1 MRKFTFVLSLFSVLS
16 AVSTLTV
23 AADSAAPITVA
34 AKHSNVAA
42 TCNVT
47 RPTAIRT
54 DFPQAS
60 QSRGEHGDV
69 VLKITISK
77 DGRSAA
83 TQVARS
89 SGFPSLDKAAIDSV
103 LRHWRFDV
111 AHCTATEL
119 PSDSFVTVQFQR
131 APQYT
136 LYGTMT
142 KHRATPD
149 SGYKQSRC
157 DTARDAFGDQIIA
170 CLSDASLAG
179 RDNQPSL
186 ASATTSNPSK

>member
-1 MRKFTFVLSLFSVLS
+1 MRKFTFVLTLFSVFS
-16 AVSTLTV
+16 ATSTLAV
-23 AADSAAPITVA
+23 AAESAAPIHA
-34 AKHSNVAA
+34 AAQNPNVAP

-60 QSRGEHGDV
+60 QSRGEHGNV
-69 VLKITISK
+69 VLKITIGK
-77 DGRSAA
+77 DGRAAA

-103 LRHWRFDV
+103 IRHWRFDV
-111 AHCTATEL
+111 AHCAATEL
-119 PSDSFVTVQFQR
+119 PSDSLVTVQFQR

-136 LYGTMT
+136 LYGTLNT
-142 KHRATPD
+142 HRSVPESTQT
-149 SGYKQSRC
+149 QSRC
-157 DTARDAFGDQIIA
+157 DTARDAFGDPIVA

-179 RDNQPSL
+179 RDGQPSL
-186 ASATTSNPSK
+186 ASATVNSGK